1 MEIEFVDN
9 EITSFGGLVI
19 LKQLLTN
26 SGFIKELENL
36 PLPVQGSNRGYP
48 PIQLF
53 VQFMASIWCGA
64 NRFSHL
70 DVTRFDTSI
79 QRIFEIGRASC
90 RERV

>member
-26 SGFIKELENL
+26 SGFINKIESL
-36 PLPVQGSNRGYP
+36 PLPIQGSNRAYP

-64 NRFSHL
+64 NRYSHL
-70 DVTRFDTSI
+70 DVTRFDISI
-79 QRIFEIGRASC
+79 QRIF
-90 RERV
+90 